1 MKILSI
7 TDSLKELIS
16 YLSEKRKKQILIF
29 IILTIFTS
37 MMEMLSVAAV
47 VPFIQSL
54 TNPDYTGK
62 NLFFYDLIL
71 INNKKD
77 LLLVTSLLFAS
88 ISGLT
93 ALLRCILVYFTAK
106 LSNMITAELSIKIY
120 KSKLYEPYS
129 KFISQ
134 SSNIII
140 SAVTEKINQIYSFLN
155 SVVNIV
161 SGIFILIGLMLIL
174 LWINIMATV
183 FSLVFFGILYLVII
197 LLSKKTLKRNS
208 QIINYE
214 QNKIIL
220 SLQNGLGSIRDIILD
235 KTHEFYIST
244 FSKSNFNKAKRKSI
258 GEVIAFAPRY
268 IFEGMAVILVV
279 LLILLYGMKSQINID
294 DFTIFFPTL
303 AALALG
309 SQKMIPLLNSLFAN
323 LSNMRQSVFQIAE
336 VIDILNEDMKKDRE
350 TSYKKNEIYFEKYIV
365 FKNIFFSYEK
375 NKKYIFEDI
384 NLKIKKGSRVGI
396 IGKTGEGK
404 STFIDLLMGL
414 LEPVNGSILIDS
426 TKLSQET
433 IDSWQSKIS
442 HVPQKIF
449 LSDDTYLA
457 NIAFGKSTEKI
468 DYRKV
473 ILAAKKAQI
482 NNFIIKNKDG
492 YDERVGER
500 GVKLSGGQIQRLGL
514 ARALYKNSEII
525 IFDEAT
531 NSLDSNTESLIME
544 EVYGLDKNLTVI
556 IVAHRLNTLQHCD
569 TIYEIKD
576 KKVNKIK

>member
-161 SGIFILIGLMLIL
+161 SGIFILIGLTLIL

-183 FSLVFFGILYLVII
+183 FSLGFFGILYFVII

-350 TSYKKNEIYFEKYIV
+350 TSCKKNEIYFEKYIV

-404 STFIDLLMGL
+404 STFLDLLMGL

-433 IDSWQSKIS
+433 NDSWQSKIS

>member
-183 FSLVFFGILYLVII
+183 FSLGFFGILYLVII

-404 STFIDLLMGL
+404 STFLDLLMGL